1 MGKKVKQIQEA
12 QREQRITNPMSQR
25 LFTLKEAAK
34 YLGRG
39 VWGVRELVWGRK
51 IPVVISEGGRKWFFD
66 IVDLDEFIQKNKFYY
81 A

>member
-1 MGKKVKQIQEA
+1 MSKKIIKNQLA
-12 QREQRITNPMSQR
+12 TKDQRITNPMSKR
-25 LFTLKEAAK
+25 LFTLKEASV

-51 IPVVISEGGRKWFFD
+51 IPVVIPDGGKKWFFD
-66 IVDLDEFIQKNKFYY
+66 VFDLDEFIQKNKNFY